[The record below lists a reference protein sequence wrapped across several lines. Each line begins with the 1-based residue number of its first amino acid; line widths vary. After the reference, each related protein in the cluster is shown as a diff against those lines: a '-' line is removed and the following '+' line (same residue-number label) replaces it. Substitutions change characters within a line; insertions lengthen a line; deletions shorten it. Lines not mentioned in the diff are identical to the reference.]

1 MKKHLKKLCFCL
13 AFISVLRFS
22 DRNFCL
28 RIPFSH
34 NLTSV
39 CSTSEISPHSDIP
52 AGPKIES

>member
-1 MKKHLKKLCFCL
+1 MKKHIKNLCLLL
-13 AFISVLRFS
+13 AFLSILQFS

-28 RIPFSH
+28 RIPFNH

-39 CSTSEISPHSDIP
+39 CSTSEISPRSDIP